1 MTSDIRSNDNASNV
15 IQCVDWTWSLAL
27 IRVWCL
33 SCFTSILS
41 SWLFMLP
48 DLQIDVVK
56 CFNDAEGPQWKHS
69 LFGNPNDPETFR
81 CVSLGFLCVCFQ
93 WNVTKLKKMK
103 KKKRS
108 FSGTLTKISMFSVG
122 VLYSD
127 SGRREKEVLENIL
140 LENSWNRWCHRNG
153 Y

>member
-1 MTSDIRSNDNASNV
+1 MLSNALMMQKDHSGNIHFLG
-15 IQCVDWTWSLAL
+15 IQMILKLSGVLVLGFCACV
-27 IRVWCL
+27 
-33 SCFTSILS
+33 FNE
-41 SWLFMLP
+41 MLP
-48 DLQIDVVK
+48 
-56 CFNDAEGPQWKHS
+56 S
-69 LFGNPNDPETFR
+69 
-81 CVSLGFLCVCFQ
+81 S
-93 WNVTKLKKMK
+93 KKMK

-122 VLYSD
+122 VQYSD